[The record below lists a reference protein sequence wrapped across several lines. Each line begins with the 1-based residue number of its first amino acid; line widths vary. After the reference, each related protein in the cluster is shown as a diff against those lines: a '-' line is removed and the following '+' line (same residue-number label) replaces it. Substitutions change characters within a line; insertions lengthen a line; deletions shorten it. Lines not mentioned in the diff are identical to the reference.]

1 MSDLYHCLDL
11 NELVPGSPVG
21 GGAGARVAGSSKRE
35 RGIGLHGDDIY
46 SVSYV
51 LPIKVNQVD
60 WLLCRGSYLM

>member
-46 SVSYV
+46 SVS
-51 LPIKVNQVD
+51 
-60 WLLCRGSYLM
+60 